1 MNVAALTDHPN
12 TPSSRF
18 RIRQYVPALV
28 EHGIAVT
35 DYPRA
40 YSSQTAADPTGRRRI
55 RHSID
60 RLPRALVHEAR
71 NIAGRLSDVI
81 AANRYDAVWL
91 SRQLI
96 VGYPSFE
103 RCIRKPLV
111 LDMDDAVFLG
121 GALARYQ
128 FETSARRAAA
138 VIAGN
143 VYLANEASKHNR
155 NVHIIPTGVDISRWR
170 PLQLGAPGPSDAAG
184 RFCIGWSGTSTS
196 FKYFL
201 QIQDVLVKF
210 MLAHRP
216 AAKLLVMSD
225 RFPHEL
231 RELNEHIVYTP
242 WTPEDEVS
250 FVQSLDVGLMP
261 IEDNLWARGKC
272 AYKLLLY
279 AACGVPVVA
288 SPYGMNAEVL
298 AQADIGFGPRSP
310 AEWYESLEGLH
321 RDRDLSAAKG
331 ERGAELVARRYATKV
346 LCPEIAGILLASGA

>member
-18 RIRQYVPALV
+18 RIRQYIPALA

-35 DYPRA
+35 DHPRA
-40 YSSQTAADPTGRRRI
+40 YSSQTAADPSGRRRI

-60 RLPRALVHEAR
+60 LLPRALVHEAR
-71 NIAGRLSDVI
+71 NVAGRLSDVI
-81 AANRYDAVWL
+81 AANRYDAIWL

-103 RCIRKPLV
+103 RFIRKPLV
-111 LDMDDAVFLG
+111 LDIDDAVFLG

-128 FETSARRAAA
+128 FRSTACRAAA

-143 VYLANEASKHNR
+143 EYLADEARKYNR
-155 NVHIIPTGVDISRWR
+155 NVHLVPTGVDISRWR
-170 PLQLGAPGPSDAAG
+170 PMRPYSPDRSDATESF
-184 RFCIGWSGTSTS
+184 RIGWSGASTS
-196 FKYFL
+196 FQYFES
-201 QIQDVLVKF
+201 IQEVLISFV
-210 MLAHRP
+210 LAHRP
-216 AAKLLVMSD
+216 AAKLLMMSD
-225 RFPHEL
+225 RFPHKL
-231 RELNEHIVYTP
+231 RELKEHISYVP
-242 WTPEDEVS
+242 WTPETEVS

-261 IEDNLWARGKC
+261 IADDPWSRGKC

-298 AQADIGFGPRSP
+298 AQADMGFGPRSP
-310 AEWYESLEGLH
+310 ADWYESLESLYG
-321 RDRDLSAAKG
+321 DRALGAAKG
-331 ERGAELVARRYATKV
+331 ARGAELVMRRYSTNV
-346 LCPEIAGILLASGA
+346 LCPEIAGILRASCA

>member
-1 MNVAALTDHPN
+1 MKVAALTDHPN

-18 RIRQYVPALV
+18 RIRQYIPTLA

-55 RHSID
+55 RHSFD
-60 RLPRALVHEAR
+60 LLPRALVHEAR
-71 NIAGRLSDVI
+71 NVAGRLSDVI
-81 AANRYDAVWL
+81 AANRYDAIWL

-103 RCIRKPLV
+103 NFIRKPLV
-111 LDMDDAVFLG
+111 LDIDDAVFLG

-128 FETSARRAAA
+128 FETIARRAAA

-143 VYLANEASKHNR
+143 AFLADEAAKHNR
-155 NVHIIPTGVDISRWR
+155 NVHIVPTGVDISRWR
-170 PLQLGAPGPSDAAG
+170 PLPRGTSGPSDAAG
-184 RFCIGWSGTSTS
+184 SFRIGWSGTSTS
-196 FKYFL
+196 FRYFL
-201 QIQDVLVKF
+201 PIQDMFVKF
-210 MLAHRP
+210 LRAHRP
-216 AAKLLVMSD
+216 VAKLLVMAD

-231 RELNEHIVYTP
+231 RELREYIAYAP
-242 WTPEDEVS
+242 WTPQEEVS
-250 FVQSLDVGLMP
+250 FVKSLDVGLMP
-261 IEDNLWARGKC
+261 IEDDSWSKGKC

-288 SPYGMNAEVL
+288 SPFGMNAEVL

-310 AEWYESLEGLH
+310 AEWYESLESLYG
-321 RDRDLSAAKG
+321 DRAVGAAKG
-331 ERGAELVARRYATKV
+331 TRGAELVVRHYSTQA
-346 LCPEIAGILLASGA
+346 LCPEIAEVLRAACA